1 MTEID
6 DPRIYFAA
14 ERTLLAWIRTGLTL
28 VGMGFVVARFG
39 LFLRIVRNAPDASAS
54 AGSTWIGVGLVVLG
68 SLAIGIAAWQHAKF
82 WHGLGKT
89 YQTRPAVMR
98 WSVVFAMLIA
108 LIGLALG
115 GYLVFSANEAESQHR
130 SAAPEVDSAS

>member
-1 MTEID
+1 MADND

-14 ERTLLAWIRTGLTL
+14 ERTLLAWVRTGLTVIGL
-28 VGMGFVVARFG
+28 GFVVARFG
-39 LFLRIVRNAPDASAS
+39 LFLRLMRDVPDAAAS

-68 SLAIGIAAWQHAKF
+68 STAIGVAAWQHERF
-82 WHGLGKT
+82 WHGLGKP

-98 WSVVFAMLIA
+98 WSVVFAAMIS

-115 GYLVFSANEAESQHR
+115 VYLVTSANEAE
-130 SAAPEVDSAS
+130 ASRRTTAVTTPAS

>member
-1 MTEID
+1 MAEAD

-39 LFLRIVRNAPDASAS
+39 LFLRIVRNAPHGPTH

-68 SLAIGIAAWQHAKF
+68 SVAIGVAAWQHAKF
-82 WHGLGKT
+82 WNGLAKSQ
-89 YQTRPAVMR
+89 QTRPGVMR
-98 WSVVFAMLIA
+98 WSVIFAMLIS

-115 GYLVFSANEAESQHR
+115 AYLVVSATDAETSR
-130 SAAPEVDSAS
+130 SAAEVTR